1 MDSSYGLLVVDMETR
16 RVLPI
21 DPSIDVYGG
30 PYSFHSTETRKEIT
44 MLKQEFNNVLQMRIP
59 GWNTNL
65 MDWSMHDISSNGRR

>member
-1 MDSSYGLLVVDMETR
+1 MNFSYGLLVVDMETR

-30 PYSFHSTETRKEIT
+30 SYNFHNTETRKEIT
-44 MLKQEFNNVLQMRIP
+44 MLKQEFNNVLQMRIH

-65 MDWSMHDISSNGRR
+65 MDWSTHGIASNGRR

>member
-1 MDSSYGLLVVDMETR
+1 MNFSYGLLVVDMETR

-21 DPSIDVYGG
+21 DPSIDVYVG
-30 PYSFHSTETRKEIT
+30 PYNFHNTETRKEIT

-65 MDWSMHDISSNGRR
+65 MDWSTHGISLTGRR